1 MICFV
6 AAIDDERNARVG
18 EELAARREQLGITQI
33 ELAQALGVSAR
44 SISGVERGE
53 HGIRRGRRQR
63 WEDALHLQHSTISQ
77 AYRDG
82 TELEP
87 ADDAPPPGPEPWDRI
102 EWQLYEQAR
111 GEGLAE
117 EHARERVQIFRTHVR
132 GWPLR
137 RNWTPPDAQAGER
150 LA

>member
-6 AAIDDERNARVG
+6 AATDDERNARVG

-63 WEDALHLQHSTISQ
+63 WEDALHLQHGTISQ

-82 TELEP
+82 AELETV
-87 ADDAPPPGPEPWDRI
+87 DDAPPAGPEPWHRI
-102 EWQLYEQAR
+102 EWDLYTEAER
-111 GEGLAE
+111 DGLSE
-117 EHARERVQIFRTHVR
+117 DDRRERVQIFRTHVM

-137 RNWTPPDAQAGER
+137 RNWEPPDAEQRRRFA
-150 LA
+150 